1 MAADACCGIGEQEE
15 SEDDFKALP
24 LLGCAGV
31 GCATGCVESSFVG
44 YSDTFRV
51 VTFGMGADAGDVAHM
66 VYRAIFG
73 DVVMVAAFGESL
85 AAVHGV
91 EGFGGEVAS
100 AAGCGAMYHNQGD
113 VSLFNHCLGGWLM
126 GLLAIDLV
134 CWCFGLEG

>member
-1 MAADACCGIGEQEE
+1 MPADMGCGIGEQEE
-15 SEDDFKALP
+15 SEDDFKAFP
-24 LLGCAGV
+24 LFGRAGV
-31 GCATGCVESSFVG
+31 DGATGCVESSFVG

-73 DVVMVAAFGESL
+73 DVVMVAAFVESL

-100 AAGCGAMYHNQGD
+100 AAGCGAMYHN
-113 VSLFNHCLGGWLM
+113 
-126 GLLAIDLV
+126 
-134 CWCFGLEG
+134 